1 MSKNAEL
8 FKNAQSVLPG
18 GNTRS
23 TLFVRPHAPYAVRG
37 EGIHVWDADG
47 HEVIDCN
54 NNYTALIHGHRQPD
68 IIKVVED
75 ELATGTAFG
84 LPTGREIDLATELT
98 VRMPHLDQWRFVN
111 SGTEAVMQAI
121 RIARAF
127 TERDIIVRFTGSYHG
142 TSDDVVDSTTPGV
155 PNSTNSSV
163 VTIPVGDATALR
175 STFEQHGENIAAV
188 LLDLMPNRA
197 GLAPASHEFVSYAR
211 SLTQQH
217 GALLILD
224 EVITF
229 RMSAGGMQA
238 RYDVVPDLT
247 TLGKVIGGGFPVG
260 AVGGGS
266 DVMAKTSPFQQG
278 SIAWGGTFSA
288 NPITMVAGLKALQNF
303 NEVAVKRLNRLGDEL
318 RTQLTQAGLKCSGSG
333 SLIRL
338 FPTDITST
346 WWKCYEAGILLGTNG
361 LIALSTPMTED
372 DIGII
377 GTRVIDAL
385 GPERIGD
392 S

>member
-98 VRMPHLDQWRFVN
+98 VRMPHLEQWRFVN

-155 PNSTNSSV
+155 PDSTNSSV
-163 VTIPVGDATALR
+163 RTIPVGDATALR

-197 GLAPASHEFVSYAR
+197 GLEPASHEFVSYAR
-211 SLTQQH
+211 SLTRQH

-238 RYDVVPDLT
+238 YYDVVPDLT

-260 AVGGGS
+260 AVGGRS
-266 DVMAKTSPFQQG
+266 DVMAKTNPFQQG

-303 NEVAVKRLNRLGDEL
+303 NEAAVKRLNRLGDEL

-338 FPTDITST
+338 FPTDITNT